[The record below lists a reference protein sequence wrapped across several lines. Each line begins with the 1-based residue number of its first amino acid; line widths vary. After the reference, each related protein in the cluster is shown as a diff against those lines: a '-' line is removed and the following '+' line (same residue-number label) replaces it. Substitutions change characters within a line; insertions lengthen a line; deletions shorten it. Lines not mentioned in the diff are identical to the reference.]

1 MIINNEHKLFRAVYQ
16 LLKSEIS
23 YNYVHCTQLRL
34 TMLAYHIIHAPPE
47 ARSRDLPVPRRLL
60 YHWAMDPLL
69 PVIFCQILF
78 SVEVLKCFCQS
89 GARTAILVFQS
100 TRKNTRVVED
110 LDFLLPIDFRSA
122 ASEENFREN
131 QNMKS
136 SQRKD
141 DRQITRDHNSAIEP
155 SAQVH

>member
-1 MIINNEHKLFRAVYQ
+1 MIINNEHKLFRAVYR

-47 ARSRDLPVPRRLL
+47 ARSRDLPVALPLSHGPPASCYIPSNFVQRRSLKMFL
-60 YHWAMDPLL
+60 PIGGQDSDLGFPIDP
-69 PVIFCQILF
+69 
-78 SVEVLKCFCQS
+78 
-89 GARTAILVFQS
+89 
-100 TRKNTRVVED
+100 KNTRVVED

-122 ASEENFREN
+122 ASEEIFREN

-136 SQRKD
+136 SRRKD
-141 DRQITRDHNSAIEP
+141 DRRITRDHNGAIEP

>member
-1 MIINNEHKLFRAVYQ
+1 MIINNEHKLCRAVYR

-47 ARSRDLPVPRRLL
+47 ARSRYLPVPRRLL

-69 PVIFCQILF
+69 PVIFRQILF

-89 GARTAILVFQS
+89 GPGQRSWFS
-100 TRKNTRVVED
+100 NRPKKHTRGRGPWFLDSHRFSFSGFGGELPRKSKYESSRRKEDRRITRV
-110 LDFLLPIDFRSA
+110 
-122 ASEENFREN
+122 
-131 QNMKS
+131 
-136 SQRKD
+136 
-141 DRQITRDHNSAIEP
+141 HNSAIEP